1 MVNMVEMTCPLP
13 LPRHPGEGR
22 DDNMGSTLPVVSVGQ
37 RTFLRGFVT
46 LAQAVL
52 PRRQRLRLAVDPHGG
67 GPAAA
72 FERIIVPD
80 HDVAGAARAIGRASC
95 RESVCKYV

>member
-1 MVNMVEMTCPLP
+1 MRISDWSSDVCSSDLAPTRSHFAATIRDKANSVNMVEMTCPLP

-52 PRRQRLRLAVDPHGG
+52 PRRQRLRL
-67 GPAAA
+67 
-72 FERIIVPD
+72 E
-80 HDVAGAARAIGRASC
+80 IGRAH
-95 RESVCKYV
+95 V